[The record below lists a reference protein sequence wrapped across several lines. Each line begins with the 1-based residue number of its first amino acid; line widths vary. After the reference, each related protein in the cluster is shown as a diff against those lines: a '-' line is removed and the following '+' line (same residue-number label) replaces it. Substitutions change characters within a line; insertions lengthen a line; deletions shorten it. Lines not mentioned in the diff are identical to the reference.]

1 MEFIDFRRGVRGGRP
16 DVLFP
21 GWQPGEAVA
30 FYSPHDDDAILGAG
44 YLIRA
49 VIEHGGT
56 PHVLVFCRGD
66 AGYSTPAEKADIVAV
81 RREETVRAY
90 SALGVPASAV
100 TAFEAPDFGLMD
112 GLGRDSA
119 SGSIFD
125 RLIVYLRL
133 HRVRRIVFT
142 SGNFEH
148 WDHTAAFYAGI
159 YTSPQ
164 AGDPILADLGPPSPI
179 ATYLQ
184 YAVWSDFSIGPGETI
199 PLAANKAILGSDD
212 DEAAVRRAL
221 AAFASQGLIMGNT
234 VAALRDKR
242 RTAEGFLELYQEFG
256 LRRPI
261 DFEPYKEALKS
272 CRRI

>member
-1 MEFIDFRRGVRGGRP
+1 MEFIDFRRGVRGGGP
-16 DVLFP
+16 DILFP
-21 GWQPGEAVA
+21 GWQSGEAVA

-49 VIEHGGT
+49 VIEHGGA

-66 AGYSTPAEKADIVAV
+66 AGYSTPAEKAGIVAV

-100 TAFEAPDFGLMD
+100 ITFEAPDFGLMD
-112 GLGRDSA
+112 GLRRDPST
-119 SGSIFD
+119 GSIFD

-133 HRVRRIVFT
+133 HRIGRIVFT

-164 AGDPILADLGPPSPI
+164 AGDPILADLGPPSPLM
-179 ATYLQ
+179 TYLQ
-184 YAVWSDFSIGPGETI
+184 YAVWSDFAPGPEKMF
-199 PLAANKAILGSDD
+199 PLAADKAILGSDD
-212 DEAAVRRAL
+212 DEAAVRKAL
-221 AAFASQGLIMGNT
+221 SAFASQGLIMSHT

-261 DFEPYKEALKS
+261 DFEPYEDALKS

>member
-1 MEFIDFRRGVRGGRP
+1 MEFVDFRRGVRGGGLEI
-16 DVLFP
+16 LFP
-21 GWQPGEAVA
+21 GWKPGEAVA
-30 FYSPHDDDAILGAG
+30 FYSPHDDDAVLGAG

-49 VIEHGGT
+49 VIENGGA

-66 AGYSTPAEKADIVAV
+66 AGYSTLSGKAGIVAV
-81 RREETVRAY
+81 RGEETIHAY
-90 SALGVPASAV
+90 DALGVPAAAITSFDV
-100 TAFEAPDFGLMD
+100 PDFALMD
-112 GLGRDSA
+112 RIGRDRA
-119 SGSIFD
+119 PGSLFD
-125 RLIVYLRL
+125 RLVIYLRL
-133 HRVRRIVFT
+133 HRVRRIVFS

-179 ATYLQ
+179 ATFLQ
-184 YAVWSDFSIGPGETI
+184 YAVWSDFSPS
-199 PLAANKAILGSDD
+199 PDRLSPAADKAILGSAE

-221 AAFASQGLIMGNT
+221 AAFASQGLIMNNT

-242 RTAEGFLELYQEFG
+242 GCGDDLLELYQEFG
-256 LRRPI
+256 LRQPI
-261 DFEPYKEALKS
+261 DFEPYREALKS